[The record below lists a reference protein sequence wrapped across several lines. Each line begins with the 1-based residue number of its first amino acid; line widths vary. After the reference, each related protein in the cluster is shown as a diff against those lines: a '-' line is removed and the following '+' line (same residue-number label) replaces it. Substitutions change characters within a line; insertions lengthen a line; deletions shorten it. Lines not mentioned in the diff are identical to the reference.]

1 MFEAVSNKANFAER
15 EEQILQFW
23 DTERI
28 FARSMEQRK
37 DAEEYVFYDGPPFA
51 TGLPHYGHLLAGTI
65 KDIIPRYQ
73 TMRGHYVERRFGWD
87 THGLPIEALAQKAL
101 GLSGTAAILDVGV
114 DVFNEKCRSMV
125 LQYVEEWR
133 TTVNRMGRWVD
144 FDNDYKTM
152 DTDFMESVWWV
163 FKQLW
168 DKGRI
173 YKDYRIMP
181 YSWKLTTPLSNFEA
195 NSNYKDV
202 QDPAITVRMRLT
214 GAAADAFELPAYALA
229 WTTTPWTLPSNL
241 ALCAGPD
248 IDYVAL
254 KDKAEQVIYLL
265 AEARVSAYYKDEADC
280 EIVQRFKGEDL
291 AGWTYEPLFPYFA
304 DQPSAFVMLNDRF
317 VTTEDGTGVVHM
329 APAYGEDDYRVC
341 KEVGIEL
348 VDPLDAEANFTERV
362 PDWAGRNCKEADSD
376 IIRALKDQGKLVH
389 RSTIKHSYPFC
400 ERTETPLIYRA
411 IDAWYVKVDDL
422 NEKLMANNDTI
433 LWQPEF
439 VGQNRFG
446 TWLRDARDWNISR
459 NRFWGSCLPIWISED
474 GEDMICMGSIAEL
487 EQYAGVRVDDLH
499 KHVVDEI
506 VFEKDGKT
514 YRRTPEVLDCW
525 FESGAMPYA
534 QRHYPF
540 ENKEG
545 FDDVFP
551 AHFIAEGLDQT
562 RGWFYTLLV
571 LSTILFDKPAFK
583 NVVVNGMILAADG
596 SKMSKSKQNYPPPG
610 EVIDQYGADAL
621 RLYLM
626 DSPLVRAEPLRFIK
640 DDEDRIAQ
648 EAASG
653 KSLGRGGK
661 TVQQTVRDLLLPWWN
676 AYSFFVQY
684 ANIDGWDPEDELVES
699 PNLMDRWV
707 LSSLNRLNEEVVAA
721 MDVYDLQN
729 AVRPFVTFL
738 QELCNWYIRLSR
750 RRFWKSEDDDDKR
763 HAYAT
768 LYEVLN
774 RMARIGAPFVPFITE
789 TMYQN
794 LKRAGDPDSVHL
806 VDYPKPDA
814 SLRDHELETQM
825 ALIETVVVMGRSIR
839 SEYDL
844 KVRQPLRGIHVVTG
858 DMDLQ
863 KNIDELKHLIQ
874 DELNVKEVWFG
885 EDEAELVTLQA
896 KPNFKTLGPRLG
908 KHVKAAGRII
918 GGLTD
923 EQIASVL
930 CGEALS
936 LDVEGNTIELSKDD
950 LVVERQPREGLAVA
964 SEGQIVVALETEL
977 NEDLVR
983 EGLARELVNRIQNQR
998 KQTGLEVTDR
1008 IHLRMAADAPV
1019 VEAMN
1024 AFLNYVQSE
1033 TLITQFDLLETLDDG
1048 VEWDVNGYRCVIY
1061 MELASA

>member
-1 MFEAVSNKANFAER
+1 MFKAVSNKANFAER
-15 EEQILQFW
+15 EEQILEFW
-23 DTERI
+23 AAHRI
-28 FARSMEQRK
+28 FERSLERRK
-37 DAEEYVFYDGPPFA
+37 DSGKYVFYDGPPFA

-101 GLSGTAAILDVGV
+101 GLSGTAAILDIGV

-125 LQYVEEWR
+125 QQYVSEWR

-168 DKGRI
+168 DKDRI

-195 NSNYKDV
+195 NSNYRDV
-202 QDPAITVRMRLT
+202 QDPAITVRLRLT
-214 GAAADAFELPAYALA
+214 GAAAAAFGVPAFALA

-241 ALCAGPD
+241 ALCVGPD

-254 KDKAEQVIYLL
+254 KDKGEEVIYLL
-265 AEARVSAYYKDEADC
+265 AEARVAAYYKDKNDY
-280 EIVQRFKGEDL
+280 EIVQRYKGADL
-291 AGWTYEPLFPYFA
+291 KGWSYEPLFPYFA
-304 DQPSAFVMLNDRF
+304 EQPNAFVFLNDRF
-317 VTTEDGTGVVHM
+317 VTTEDGTGAVHM

-341 KEVGIEL
+341 KDVGIEL

-362 PDWAGRNCKEADSD
+362 PDWVGRNCKEADAD
-376 IIRALKDQGKLVH
+376 IIQALKDQGKLVH

-433 LWQPEF
+433 RWQPGF
-439 VGQNRFG
+439 VGKNRFG
-446 TWLRDARDWNISR
+446 AWLRDARDWNISR

-474 GEDMICMGSIAEL
+474 GEDMICMGSIDDL
-487 EQYAGVRVDDLH
+487 EQHSGVRVDDLH
-499 KHVVDEI
+499 KHVVDQV

-540 ENKEG
+540 ENEDA

-551 AHFIAEGLDQT
+551 ADFIAEGLDQT

-596 SKMSKSKQNYPPPG
+596 SKMSKSKQNYPPPA

-626 DSPLVRAEPLRFIK
+626 DSPLVRAEPFRFIK
-640 DDEDRIAQ
+640 DDEDRIDQ
-648 EAASG
+648 EARSG

-684 ANIDGWDPEDELVES
+684 ANIDGWEPGEQSVES

-721 MDVYDLQN
+721 MDVYDLQG
-729 AVRPFVTFL
+729 AVRPLVTFL
-738 QELCNWYIRLSR
+738 QKLCNWYIRLSR
-750 RRFWKSEDDDDKR
+750 RRFWKSEDDADKR

-774 RMARIGAPFVPFITE
+774 RMTRIGAPFVPFITE

-794 LKRAGDPDSVHL
+794 LKREGDPDSVHL
-806 VDYPKPDA
+806 VDYPLPDD

-825 ALIETVVVMGRSIR
+825 ALVESVVVMGRSLR

-844 KVRQPLRGIHVVTG
+844 KVRQPLRGIHIVTG
-858 DMDLQ
+858 DLSLQ
-863 KNIDELKHLIQ
+863 QNIDELKHLIM

-885 EDEAELVTLQA
+885 ENEAELVSLHA
-896 KPNFKTLGPRLG
+896 KPNYKVLGPRLG
-908 KHVKAAGRII
+908 KQVKSAGRVI
-918 GGLTD
+918 GALTE
-923 EQIASVL
+923 EQLDAVLMGETIRMDIADASF
-930 CGEALS
+930 
-936 LDVEGNTIELSKDD
+936 ELTKDD

-964 SEGQIVVALETEL
+964 SEGQLVVALETEL
-977 NEDLVR
+977 NDELVQ

-998 KQTGLEVTDR
+998 KQIGLEVTDR
-1008 IHLRMAADAPV
+1008 IMVRMAADAPIADAMQAFLEYIKRETLMV
-1019 VEAMN
+1019 EFDIVEA
-1024 AFLNYVQSE
+1024 
-1033 TLITQFDLLETLDDG
+1033 LDEA
-1048 VEWDVNGYRCVIY
+1048 VEWDVNGYKCALYVNCI
-1061 MELASA
+1061 ST